1 MTSARERVLSTA
13 ELLEAILSQLTPL
26 NNLLHAQLI
35 SRCFH
40 TAITSSP
47 TLQQLLFFRPQN
59 STDPKQWTLNPLLQK
74 HFVPWFAVVDTFDRW
89 SRPSYVTLKGMD
101 WTTSK
106 RDAFLRADASWRKM
120 LLVQPPPPEIKLTRV
135 TNTDG
140 GDYKQEATVSFRD
153 SPTAGV
159 TMGVVYDVTESFLRK
174 EHASYASF
182 GLFIKD
188 ADVGPTISMHFE
200 MTQQCCIYSPI
211 DAELR
216 SEGADAFR
224 EASCLRWKEVDD
236 ETCFEFASPERLFDS

>member
-40 TAITSSP
+40 TTITSSP
-47 TLQQLLFFRPQN
+47 TLQQLLFFRPQT
-59 STDPKQWTLNPLLQK
+59 STDPKQWTLNPLLRK
-74 HFVPWFAVVDTFDRW
+74 HFVPWFDVVDTFDQW
-89 SRPSYVTLKGMD
+89 SQPSYDLLKSMD

-106 RDAFLRADASWRKM
+106 RDAFLRAEASWRKM
-120 LLVQPPPPEIKLTRV
+120 LIVQPSPPEVKLTRV
-135 TNTDG
+135 TDTDG
-140 GDYKQEATVSFRD
+140 GVYKEEATISFQD

-159 TMGVVYDVTESFLRK
+159 TMGPVYDITESFLR
-174 EHASYASF
+174 EENESYASF
-182 GLFIKD
+182 DLCIKD

-200 MTQQCCIYSPI
+200 LTQQCCVYSPI

-224 EASCLRWKEVDD
+224 EASCLRWQEVDD
-236 ETCFEFASPERLFDS
+236 ETWSNLTGLERVF